1 MEKFREMLRGL
12 DELGLSRDEFA
23 IFGSGP
29 MGIRGIRESS
39 DVDII
44 VRPDVWDRLCE
55 KYERE
60 KDFLIRVGDVEV
72 YKNWS
77 TWFSDMDALIDDAD
91 VIEGYRFVKLK
102 YVVEWK
108 KANGREKDL
117 RDVELIEEFLR
128 ER

>member
-1 MEKFREMLRGL
+1 MVEFREMLRGL

-29 MGIRGIRESS
+29 LGIRGIRESA

-44 VRPDVWDRLCE
+44 VRPEVWDRLCG
-55 KYERE
+55 KYARE

-72 YKNWS
+72 YKNWDI
-77 TWFSDMDALIDDAD
+77 WFDDMDALIDDAD

-102 YVVEWK
+102 YVLDWK
-108 KANGREKDL
+108 KGNGREKDL
-117 RDVELIEEFLR
+117 RDVALIEAYLKR
-128 ER
+128 